1 MNFASARPTTAL
13 LLSSPS
19 RPACTA
25 RFMPEKLPARPA
37 FAKPLTSCMPS
48 ALAMAC
54 AWRIR
59 PNCFRNCVSAARPST
74 CVLNPTCRPAPS
86 PPSLIIPRP
95 GCCVRAC
102 ASPSAPTRAP
112 PPTVRSR
119 GSLKLCSATMAGAW
133 LSSGPASAMQHRP
146 PSFPN
151 PCGLSCWTPSPQP
164 NMPRAAP
171 SPEHYISERKQ
182 PLTTASQLT
191 RPSQLKNS
199 VLQAIGNTPL
209 VKLQKVVTKD
219 MADVVVKLRYYIPT
233 SSYKDRMA
241 LAMIE
246 GAEKRG
252 ALRPGMRVVEYTG
265 GSTGSSLAL
274 VCSIKGYPFTAV
286 SSDGFARE
294 KLQTMEIF
302 GADLRIIPSDQGKL
316 TPELFRQMIDTAENL
331 GREPNSF
338 YCNQFRNQDAV
349 EGYKTIGHE
358 IYEQVGDN
366 LAAFCGAVGTAG
378 MLVGVSRALKACGSK
393 TRIIALEPASSP
405 VLTTGKGGPHRVE
418 GIAAGFRPP
427 HLQDGDFDE
436 ARTVEEKQAREMAHR
451 LAREEGI
458 FAGTSSG
465 LNVVAALQLA
475 RELGPGKTV
484 ATVAVDSGFKYL
496 AGDLFQS

>member
-1 MNFASARPTTAL
+1 MLRG
-13 LLSSPS
+13 
-19 RPACTA
+19 
-25 RFMPEKLPARPA
+25 
-37 FAKPLTSCMPS
+37 
-48 ALAMAC
+48 
-54 AWRIR
+54 
-59 PNCFRNCVSAARPST
+59 
-74 CVLNPTCRPAPS
+74 APS
-86 PPSLIIPRP
+86 PD
-95 GCCVRAC
+95 A
-102 ASPSAPTRAP
+102 
-112 PPTVRSR
+112 
-119 GSLKLCSATMAGAW
+119 
-133 LSSGPASAMQHRP
+133 
-146 PSFPN
+146 
-151 PCGLSCWTPSPQP
+151 
-164 NMPRAAP
+164 
-171 SPEHYISERKQ
+171 YISERKQ
-182 PLTTASQLT
+182 PVTTASQLT
-191 RPSQLKNS
+191 RPSQLKDS

-209 VKLQKVVTKD
+209 VKLQRVVTLD
-219 MADVVVKLRYYIPT
+219 MADVVVKLEYYNPT
-233 SSYKDRMA
+233 GSYKDRMA

-252 ALRPGMRVVEYTG
+252 ALRAGMRVVEYTG

-294 KLQTMEIF
+294 KLQTMKIF

-316 TPELFRQMIDTAENL
+316 TPELFRKMIDTAENL

-338 YCNQFRNQDAV
+338 YCNQFQNQDAV
-349 EGYKTIGHE
+349 EGYKTIGRE
-358 IYEQVGDN
+358 LYDQVGDN
-366 LAAFCGAVGTAG
+366 LAAFCAAVGTAG
-378 MLVGVSRALKACGSK
+378 MLVGVSRALKACGSNA
-393 TRIIALEPASSP
+393 RIVALEPASSP

-436 ARTVEEKQAREMAHR
+436 ARTVEEKDARQMAHR

-458 FAGTSSG
+458 FAGTSSA